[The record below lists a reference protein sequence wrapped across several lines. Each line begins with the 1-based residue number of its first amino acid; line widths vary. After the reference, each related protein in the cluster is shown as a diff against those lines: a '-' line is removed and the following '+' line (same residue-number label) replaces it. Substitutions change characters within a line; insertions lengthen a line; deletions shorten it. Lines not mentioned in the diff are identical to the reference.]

1 MSGVRNKVSLYWLGK
16 IRLALLLVFSLGS
29 ACSEQAPVDG
39 KVPSAGAPSSAGSPG
54 AGAFPASSGGSGAI
68 NAAGQANQRGGRNAA
83 GGAGGSGAAGASNTG
98 GSPDGSSG
106 EASTGGAGANSGFGG
121 SGGASG
127 ALSGTGGGA
136 VEGGRGGADAVAGAG
151 GGAAGSGG
159 VGGSGTRWV
168 GTWSAAPQLTE
179 PENLPPAPGLSNN
192 SLRQIFYVSIGGSRL
207 RLHLSNQYGNAPL
220 VISGAHLARSMSGHT
235 IDAATGRALAF
246 SGSPAVTIP
255 VGGSVS
261 SDEFEFMLPAQTKVA
276 LTLAFGATPSDVT
289 GHPGSRTTSY
299 IATGNAV
306 SAVSFASPVST
317 THWYYA
323 TGIDVV
329 APAPS
334 AAVLTFGDSITDGRG
349 STVDGNDRWPDNLS
363 RRLRSN
369 AATTAIAVMNQAI
382 GGNAV
387 LGEGNGP
394 MAVTR
399 FERDV
404 LNQPGV
410 RWVIILHGVNDVGT
424 STSATVAAELTAAYE
439 QFVATARA
447 RGIRAYGVPIL
458 PFAGSQYDTPAHE
471 AIRQE
476 VNTWIRA
483 DGHFDAVIDLD
494 AAVRDPATPAR
505 LRPEYDSGDGLH
517 LTPAGY
523 QKMADAIDLALFTE

>member
-1 MSGVRNKVSLYWLGK
+1 MSSAGNGLFLYWLGK
-16 IRLALLLVFSLGS
+16 IRLTLLLALFVGG
-29 ACSEQAPVDG
+29 ACAERAPADG
-39 KVPSAGAPSSAGSPG
+39 PAVPGAGAPSSSGSSG
-54 AGAFPASSGGSGAI
+54 AGAFSASSGGSGAMS
-68 NAAGQANQRGGRNAA
+68 AAGRANQGG
-83 GGAGGSGAAGASNTG
+83 GGSAVAGSGGFGAAGASSTGGRPGGSSGGTSTG
-98 GSPDGSSG
+98 GS
-106 EASTGGAGANSGFGG
+106 GANAGSGG
-121 SGGASG
+121 SGGVAGAISG
-127 ALSGTGGGA
+127 GGGGESGGGA
-136 VEGGRGGADAVAGAG
+136 NGVAGM
-151 GGAAGSGG
+151 GGAAAGSAG
-159 VGGSGTRWV
+159 VGGAGTRWV
-168 GTWSAAPQLTE
+168 GTWGAAPQLTE
-179 PENLPPAPGLSNN
+179 TENLPPAPGLSNN

-207 RLHLSNQYGNAPL
+207 RLQLSNQYGNAPL
-220 VISGAHLARSMSGHT
+220 VISGVHLARSMSGHT
-235 IDAATGRALAF
+235 IDAATDRALAF
-246 SGSPAVTIP
+246 SGSPGVTIP
-255 VGGSVS
+255 AGGSVT
-261 SDEFEFMLPAQTKVA
+261 SDEFEFTLPAQTKVA
-276 LTLAFGATPSDVT
+276 LTMAFGATPSDVT

-329 APAPS
+329 APAAS
-334 AAVLTFGDSITDGRG
+334 AAVVTFGDSITDGRG

-369 AATTAIAVMNQAI
+369 AATAAVAVLNQAI

-394 MAVTR
+394 MAITR

-404 LNQPGV
+404 LNQPGAG
-410 RWVIILHGVNDVGT
+410 WVIILHGVNDVGT
-424 STSATVAAELTAAYE
+424 STGPTVAAELIAAYE
-439 QFVATARA
+439 QFVAAARA

-458 PFAGSQYDTPAHE
+458 PFAGSQYDTAAHE

-523 QKMADAIDLALFTE
+523 QRMADAIDLALFTE

>member
-1 MSGVRNKVSLYWLGK
+1 M
-16 IRLALLLVFSLGS
+16 
-29 ACSEQAPVDG
+29 
-39 KVPSAGAPSSAGSPG
+39 
-54 AGAFPASSGGSGAI
+54 
-68 NAAGQANQRGGRNAA
+68 NAAGRANQSGGVNAA
-83 GGAGGSGAAGASNTG
+83 AGAGGFGAAGASSTG
-98 GSPDGSSG
+98 GRPDGSSG
-106 EASTGGAGANSGFGG
+106 ETSTGGAGANGG
-121 SGGASG
+121 LGGTGGTGGAVAGASGGAG
-127 ALSGTGGGA
+127 
-136 VEGGRGGADAVAGAG
+136 EGGRGGAGGVAGAG
-151 GGAAGSGG
+151 GLAAGSGG
-159 VGGSGTRWV
+159 VGGAGTRWV

-179 PENLPPAPGLSNN
+179 TENLPPAPGLSNN
-192 SLRQIFYVSIGGSRL
+192 SLRQIFYVSIGGTRL

-220 VISGAHLARSMSGHT
+220 VISGVHLARSMSGHT
-235 IDAATGRALAF
+235 IDAATDLALAF

-255 VGGSVS
+255 AGGSVT

-276 LTLAFGATPSDVT
+276 LTLSFGATPSDVT

-299 IATGNAV
+299 IATGNAL
-306 SAVSFASPVST
+306 SAVSLASPVST

-329 APAPS
+329 APAAS
-334 AAVLTFGDSITDGRG
+334 AAVVTLGDSITDGRG

-369 AATTAIAVMNQAI
+369 AATAAVAVLNQAI

-404 LNQPGV
+404 LNQAGA
-410 RWVIILHGVNDVGT
+410 RWLIILHGVNDVGT
-424 STSATVAAELTAAYE
+424 STSPTVAAELIAAYE
-439 QFVATARA
+439 QFVAAARA

-458 PFAGSQYDTPAHE
+458 PFGGSQYDTAAHE

-505 LRPEYDSGDGLH
+505 LRSEYDSGDGLH